1 MKRGR
6 AGGRGSWILGVC
18 VVLSVG
24 RLLRMLRIPVVAM
37 DVTVISNINGTISK
51 ADQSSDTSCSHPAL
65 VQIATLLD
73 MASPCSGAMLLPD
86 QWFDD

>member
-37 DVTVISNINGTISK
+37 DVTVISKTDGTISK
-51 ADQSSDTSCSHPAL
+51 ADQSSDASCSHPAL
-65 VQIATLLD
+65 VQLVTLID
-73 MASPCSGAMLLPD
+73 MVSPCSGAMVLPD
-86 QWFDD
+86 EWFDD